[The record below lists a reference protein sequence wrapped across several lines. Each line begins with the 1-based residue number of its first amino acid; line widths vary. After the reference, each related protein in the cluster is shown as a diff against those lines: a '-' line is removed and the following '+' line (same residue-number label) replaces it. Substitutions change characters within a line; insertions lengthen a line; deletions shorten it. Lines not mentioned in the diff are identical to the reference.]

1 MSEGQKS
8 WKEIPI
14 AGVCWRPATEYP
26 TGDWRTFRPVYDAKK
41 CTKCLLC
48 PMICPDAAIKWS
60 KTKEEIEF
68 DYDFCKGCGICANEC
83 PADAINMVR
92 EGEA

>member
-1 MSEGQKS
+1 MSQEQKG

-14 AGVCWRPATEYP
+14 AGVCWRPATEYL
-26 TGDWRTFRPVYDAKK
+26 TGDWKTFKPVRDPEK
-41 CTKCLLC
+41 CIKCLIC

-60 KTKEEIEF
+60 KTTEDIEF

-83 PADAINMVR
+83 PAHAIKMVR
-92 EGEA
+92 EGES